1 MRISI
6 TPCEKSPGVACV
18 FKTGEVL
25 LERTEKKITVHST
38 DETVRLGK
46 QLGVSLNAGDLVALV
61 GELGSGKTWFT
72 KGVALGIGVHPK
84 TVVSSPS
91 FALVHEYRGK
101 CPLYH
106 MDVFRIDSPD
116 DFFLSGLEEYL
127 NFEGVVIME
136 WADRLAPLLPH
147 NRIWVEFSI
156 LDEHSR
162 EILFSGSHPRAA
174 EVLVSL

>member
-1 MRISI
+1 MWISI
-6 TPCEKSPGVACV
+6 IPCEKSLRVARV

-25 LERTEKKITVHST
+25 LEKTEKRITVHST

-46 QLGVSLNAGDLVALV
+46 RLGASLNAGDLVALV

-91 FALVHEYRGK
+91 FALVNEYYGK

-106 MDVFRIDSPD
+106 MDVFRLDSPD
-116 DFFLSGLEEYL
+116 DFFSSGLEEYL

-136 WADRLAPLLPH
+136 WADRFAPLLPH
-147 NRIWVEFSI
+147 HRIWVEFSI
-156 LDEHSR
+156 IGKQSR
-162 EILFSGSHPRAA
+162 EIVFSGSHPRAV